1 VKLTRTLERL
11 AIGVASLALSG
22 ALIGLLSGFFA
33 AHDPAGV
40 SGAANGPGQQF
51 RDLGHALLAPGQLR
65 PASDSDPPTS
75 GAHIPEPVLQDGGEL
90 TVNQLLGALE
100 VGDVVI
106 MYGGPRPPPGLQSLA
121 SSVAG
126 PFTPALARA
135 GQAVILAQRPQTTGL
150 IALAWTHMLLPSGPN
165 DPLLRQFAEFWLGK
179 GAPGH

>member
-1 VKLTRTLERL
+1 VKLTRTLERV
-11 AIGVASLALSG
+11 AIGIASLALSVT
-22 ALIGLLSGFFA
+22 LIGLLSGFFA

-40 SGAANGPGQQF
+40 SGSANGPGQQF
-51 RDLGHALLAPGQLR
+51 RDLGHAHLQPGQLR
-65 PASDSDPPTS
+65 PAPDSDPPTS

-121 SSVAG
+121 RSLAG

-135 GQAVILAQRPQTTGL
+135 GQAVILAQRPETAGL
-150 IALAWTHMLLPSGPN
+150 TALAWTHVLQVSTPN
-165 DPLLRQFAEFWLGK
+165 DPRLRQFAEFWLGK
-179 GAPGH
+179 GAPGR